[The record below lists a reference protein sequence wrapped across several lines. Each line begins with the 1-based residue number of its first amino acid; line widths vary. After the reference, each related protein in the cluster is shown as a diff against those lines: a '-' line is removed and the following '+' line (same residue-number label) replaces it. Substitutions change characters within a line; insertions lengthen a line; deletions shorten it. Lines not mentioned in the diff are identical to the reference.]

1 MGFEILKM
9 DCTKH
14 VLIIG
19 SGPNAVQASELETS
33 FDAIVVIN
41 NAWRIRSDWTHLI
54 FPYDFPEERWPQEIQ
69 SSQSVVT
76 EQEFVPIQNDYGG
89 FIYAGATMAFTA
101 GYWVLGA
108 FKPSHISFI
117 GCDMY
122 YPKRG
127 KTHFYGKG
135 TADPLREDISLMS
148 LKAKSNRFFCMAH
161 EQACHVGN
169 LSDGPSK
176 LTFPRISS
184 TTSWPE
190 IPNLRKDLIFEA
202 LKREKDLGYF
212 DISGRYWENL
222 DKYDCKEIKKI
233 DNIWEQVF

>member
-1 MGFEILKM
+1 M
-9 DCTKH
+9 DSKKH

-19 SGPNAVQASELETS
+19 SGPNAVKAAELQTT

-41 NAWRIRSDWTHLI
+41 NAWRVREDWTHLI
-54 FPYDFPEERWPQEIQ
+54 YPFDFPKERWPEEIKL
-69 SSQSVVT
+69 SQNIIT
-76 EQEFVPIQNDYGG
+76 EKEFVPIQNQYGG

-108 FKPSHISFI
+108 FKPSYISFI
-117 GCDMY
+117 GCDMH
-122 YPKRG
+122 YPKIG
-127 KTHFYGKG
+127 KTHFYGQG

-148 LKAKSNRFFCMAH
+148 LKAKSNRFLSLAY
-161 EQACHVGN
+161 EQDCRVGN

-184 TTSWPE
+184 VTSWPE
-190 IPNLRKDLIFEA
+190 TPNLNEDLISQA
-202 LKREKDLGYF
+202 LKQERDLGYF

-222 DKYDCKEIKKI
+222 DKYDYKEIKKI
-233 DNIWEQVF
+233 DKIWERTF

>member
-1 MGFEILKM
+1 M

-19 SGPNAVQASELETS
+19 SGPNAVKASELETS

-69 SSQSVVT
+69 SSQTVIT
-76 EQEFVPIQNDYGG
+76 EKEFVPIQNDYGG

-108 FKPSHISFI
+108 LKPSHISFI

-148 LKAKSNRFFCMAH
+148 LKAKSNRFFCMAL
-161 EQACHVGN
+161 EQACNVGN

-176 LTFPRISS
+176 LTFPRVSS
-184 TTSWPE
+184 ASLWPE
-190 IPNLRKDLIFEA
+190 IPCRRADLISQA
-202 LKREKDLGYF
+202 LKQEKDLGYF
-212 DISGRYWENL
+212 DITGRYWQNL
-222 DKYDCKEIKKI
+222 DRYDANEIKKI
-233 DNIWEQVF
+233 DDLWEQII

>member
-1 MGFEILKM
+1 M

-14 VLIIG
+14 VLIVG
-19 SGPNAVQASELETS
+19 SGPNAVKASELETS

-41 NAWRIRSDWTHLI
+41 NAWRIRSDWTHII
-54 FPYDFPEERWPQEIQ
+54 FPYDFPEERWPKEIQ
-69 SSQSVVT
+69 STQSVIT
-76 EQEFVPIQNDYGG
+76 EQEFVPIQNQYGG

-117 GCDMY
+117 GCDMH

-148 LKAKSNRFFCMAH
+148 LKAKSNRFFCLAH
-161 EQACHVGN
+161 EQGCHVGN

-176 LTFPRISS
+176 LTFPRICS
-184 TTSWPE
+184 TPSRPE
-190 IPNLRKDLIFEA
+190 SPNLRKDLIVKA

-222 DKYDCKEIKKI
+222 DKYDCEEIKKI
-233 DNIWEQVF
+233 DNIWEQAF

>member
-1 MGFEILKM
+1 MEFE
-9 DCTKH
+9 KH

-19 SGPNAVQASELETS
+19 SGPNAVKAAELETA

-41 NAWRIRSDWTHLI
+41 NAWRVRPDWSHLI
-54 FPYDFPEERWPQEIQ
+54 YPYDFPKERWPQEINY
-69 SSQSVVT
+69 SQTVIT
-76 EQEFVPIQNDYGG
+76 EKEFVPIQNQYGG

-108 FKPSHISFI
+108 LKPSHISFI
-117 GCDMY
+117 GCDMH
-122 YPKRG
+122 YPKIG

-148 LKAKSNRFFCMAH
+148 LKAKSNRFLSLAY
-161 EQACHVGN
+161 EQNCLVGN

-184 TTSWPE
+184 ASLWPE
-190 IPNLRKDLIFEA
+190 IPCLRVDLISQA
-202 LKREKDLGYF
+202 LKQEKDLGYF
-212 DISGRYWENL
+212 DRSGRYWENL

-233 DNIWEQVF
+233 DNIWEQAF

>member
-1 MGFEILKM
+1 MI
-9 DCTKH
+9 
-14 VLIIG
+14 
-19 SGPNAVQASELETS
+19 
-33 FDAIVVIN
+33 
-41 NAWRIRSDWTHLI
+41 
-54 FPYDFPEERWPQEIQ
+54 
-69 SSQSVVT
+69 T
-76 EQEFVPIQNDYGG
+76 EKEFVPIQNDYGG

-117 GCDMY
+117 GCDMH

-148 LKAKSNRFFCMAH
+148 LKAKSNRFFCLAH
-161 EQACHVGN
+161 EQGCHVGN

-176 LTFPRISS
+176 LTFPRICS
-184 TTSWPE
+184 TPSWPE
-190 IPNLRKDLIFEA
+190 PPNLRKDLIVKA
-202 LKREKDLGYF
+202 LTQEKDLGYF

-222 DKYDCKEIKKI
+222 DRYDYKEIKKI
-233 DNIWEQVF
+233 DNIWERVF

>member
-54 FPYDFPEERWPQEIQ
+54 FPYDFPEERWPQKIR

-76 EQEFVPIQNDYGG
+76 EQEFVPIQNHYGG

-117 GCDMY
+117 GCDMH

-148 LKAKSNRFFCMAH
+148 LKAKSNRFFCLAH
-161 EQACHVGN
+161 EQGCHVGN

-176 LTFPRISS
+176 LTFPRICS
-184 TTSWPE
+184 TPSWPE
-190 IPNLRKDLIFEA
+190 PPNLRKDLIVKA
-202 LKREKDLGYF
+202 LTQEKDLGYF

-222 DKYDCKEIKKI
+222 DRYDYKEIKKI
-233 DNIWEQVF
+233 DNIWERVF

>member
-1 MGFEILKM
+1 MEFE
-9 DCTKH
+9 KH

-19 SGPNAVQASELETS
+19 SGPNAVKAAELETA

-69 SSQSVVT
+69 SSQTVIT
-76 EQEFVPIQNDYGG
+76 EKEFVPIQNQYGG

-108 FKPSHISFI
+108 LKPSHISFI
-117 GCDMY
+117 GCDMH
-122 YPKRG
+122 YPKTG

-148 LKAKSNRFFCMAH
+148 LKAKSNRFLSLAY
-161 EQACHVGN
+161 EQDCLVGN

-176 LTFPRISS
+176 LTFPRVSS
-184 TTSWPE
+184 ASLWPE
-190 IPNLRKDLIFEA
+190 IPCRRADLISQA
-202 LKREKDLGYF
+202 LKQEKDLGYF
-212 DISGRYWENL
+212 DRSGRYWENL

-233 DNIWEQVF
+233 DNIWEQAF

>member
-19 SGPNAVQASELETS
+19 SGPNAVKASELETS

-41 NAWRIRSDWTHLI
+41 NAWRIRSDWTHII
-54 FPYDFPEERWPQEIQ
+54 FPYDFPEKRWPQEIQ
-69 SSQSVVT
+69 STQSVIT
-76 EQEFVPIQNDYGG
+76 EQEFVPIQNQYGG

-117 GCDMY
+117 GCDMH

-148 LKAKSNRFFCMAH
+148 LKAKSNRFFCLAH
-161 EQACHVGN
+161 EQGCHVGN

-176 LTFPRISS
+176 LTFPRICS
-184 TTSWPE
+184 TPSWPE
-190 IPNLRKDLIFEA
+190 PPNLRKDLIVKA
-202 LKREKDLGYF
+202 LTQEKDLGYF

-222 DKYDCKEIKKI
+222 DRYDYKEIKKI
-233 DNIWEQVF
+233 DNIWERVF

>member
-1 MGFEILKM
+1 MEFE
-9 DCTKH
+9 KH

-19 SGPNAVQASELETS
+19 SGPNAVEAAELETA

-41 NAWRIRSDWTHLI
+41 NAWLVRPDWSHLI
-54 FPYDFPEERWPQEIQ
+54 YPYDFPKERWPQEINC
-69 SSQSVVT
+69 SQTVIT
-76 EQEFVPIQNDYGG
+76 EKEFVPIQNQYGG

-108 FKPSHISFI
+108 LKPSHISFI
-117 GCDMY
+117 GCDMH
-122 YPKRG
+122 YPKTG

-148 LKAKSNRFFCMAH
+148 LKAKSNRFLSLAY
-161 EQACHVGN
+161 EQDCLVGN

-176 LTFPRISS
+176 LTFPRVSS
-184 TTSWPE
+184 ASLWPE
-190 IPNLRKDLIFEA
+190 IPNLRAGLISQA
-202 LKREKDLGYF
+202 LKQEKDLGYF
-212 DISGRYWENL
+212 DRSGRYWENL

-233 DNIWEQVF
+233 DNIWEQAF

>member
-1 MGFEILKM
+1 M
-9 DCTKH
+9 DYTKH

-19 SGPNAVQASELETS
+19 SGPNAIKASELETS

-41 NAWRIRSDWTHLI
+41 NAWRIRSDWTHII

-69 SSQSVVT
+69 STQSVIT
-76 EQEFVPIQNDYGG
+76 EQEFVPIQNQYGG

-117 GCDMY
+117 GCDMH
-122 YPKRG
+122 YPKIG

-148 LKAKSNRFFCMAH
+148 LKAKSNRFFCLAH
-161 EQACHVGN
+161 EQGCRVGN
-169 LSDGPSK
+169 LSGGPSK
-176 LTFPRISS
+176 LTFPRICS
-184 TTSWPE
+184 TPSWPD
-190 IPNLRKDLIFEA
+190 PPSLRKDLIVKA
-202 LKREKDLGYF
+202 LTQEKDLGYF

-222 DKYDCKEIKKI
+222 DRYDYKEIKKI

>member
-1 MGFEILKM
+1 MEFK
-9 DCTKH
+9 KH

-19 SGPNAVQASELETS
+19 SGPNAVKAAELETA

-41 NAWRIRSDWTHLI
+41 NAWRVRPDWSHLI
-54 FPYDFPEERWPQEIQ
+54 YPYDFPKERWPQEINY
-69 SSQSVVT
+69 SQTVIT
-76 EQEFVPIQNDYGG
+76 EKEFVPIQNQYGG

-108 FKPSHISFI
+108 LKPSHISFI
-117 GCDMY
+117 GCDMH
-122 YPKRG
+122 YPKTG

-148 LKAKSNRFFCMAH
+148 LKAKSNRFLSLAY
-161 EQACHVGN
+161 EQDCLVGN

-176 LTFPRISS
+176 LTFPRVSS
-184 TTSWPE
+184 ASLWPE
-190 IPNLRKDLIFEA
+190 IPCRRADLISQA
-202 LKREKDLGYF
+202 LKQEKDLGYF
-212 DISGRYWENL
+212 DRSGRYWENL

-233 DNIWEQVF
+233 DNIWEQAF

>member
-1 MGFEILKM
+1 M
-9 DCTKH
+9 DYTKH

-19 SGPNAVQASELETS
+19 SGPNAIKASELETS

-41 NAWRIRSDWTHLI
+41 NAWRIRSDWTHII

-69 SSQSVVT
+69 STQSVIT
-76 EQEFVPIQNDYGG
+76 EQEFVPIQNQYGG

-117 GCDMY
+117 GCDMH
-122 YPKRG
+122 YPKIG

-148 LKAKSNRFFCMAH
+148 LKAKSNRFFCLAH
-161 EQACHVGN
+161 EQGCRVGN
-169 LSDGPSK
+169 LSGGPSK
-176 LTFPRISS
+176 LTFPRICS
-184 TTSWPE
+184 TPSWPD
-190 IPNLRKDLIFEA
+190 PPSLRKDLIVKA
-202 LKREKDLGYF
+202 LTQEKDLGYF

-222 DKYDCKEIKKI
+222 DRYDYKEIKKI
-233 DNIWEQVF
+233 DNIWERVF

>member
-1 MGFEILKM
+1 MEFE
-9 DCTKH
+9 KH

-19 SGPNAVQASELETS
+19 SGPNAVKAAELETA

-41 NAWRIRSDWTHLI
+41 NAWRVRPDWSHLI
-54 FPYDFPEERWPQEIQ
+54 YPYDFPKERWPQEINC
-69 SSQSVVT
+69 SQTVIT
-76 EQEFVPIQNDYGG
+76 EKEFVPIQNEYGG

-108 FKPSHISFI
+108 LKPSHISFI
-117 GCDMY
+117 GCDMH
-122 YPKRG
+122 YPKIG

-148 LKAKSNRFFCMAH
+148 LKAKSNRFLSLAY
-161 EQACHVGN
+161 EQDCLVGN

-176 LTFPRISS
+176 LTFPRVSS
-184 TTSWPE
+184 ASLWPE
-190 IPNLRKDLIFEA
+190 IPCLRVDLISQA
-202 LKREKDLGYF
+202 LKQEKDLGYF
-212 DISGRYWENL
+212 DRSGRYWENL

-233 DNIWEQVF
+233 DNIWEQAF

>member
-1 MGFEILKM
+1 M

-19 SGPNAVQASELETS
+19 SGPNAIKASELETS

-41 NAWRIRSDWTHLI
+41 NAWRIRSDWTHII

-69 SSQSVVT
+69 STQSVIT
-76 EQEFVPIQNDYGG
+76 EQEFVPIQNQYGG

-101 GYWVLGA
+101 GYWVLGE

-117 GCDMY
+117 GCDMH
-122 YPKRG
+122 YPKIG

-148 LKAKSNRFFCMAH
+148 LKAKSNRFFCLAH
-161 EQACHVGN
+161 EQGCHVGN

-176 LTFPRISS
+176 LTFPRICS
-184 TTSWPE
+184 TPSWPE
-190 IPNLRKDLIFEA
+190 PPNLRKDLIVKA
-202 LKREKDLGYF
+202 LTQEKDLGYF

-222 DKYDCKEIKKI
+222 DRYDYKEIKKI
-233 DNIWEQVF
+233 DNIWERVF

>member
-1 MGFEILKM
+1 M

-19 SGPNAVQASELETS
+19 SGPNAIKASELLTS
-33 FDAIVVIN
+33 CDAIVVIN
-41 NAWRIRSDWTHLI
+41 NAWRIRSDWTHII

-69 SSQSVVT
+69 STQRVIT
-76 EQEFVPIQNDYGG
+76 EQEFVPIQNQYGG

-108 FKPSHISFI
+108 LKPSHISFI

-148 LKAKSNRFFCMAH
+148 LKAKSNRFFCLAH
-161 EQACHVGN
+161 EQGCQVGN

-176 LTFPRISS
+176 LTFPRICSAP
-184 TTSWPE
+184 SWPE
-190 IPNLRKDLIFEA
+190 PPNLRKDLIVKA
-202 LKREKDLGYF
+202 LTQEKDLGYF

-222 DKYDCKEIKKI
+222 DRYDYKEIKKI
-233 DNIWEQVF
+233 DNIWERVF

>member
-1 MGFEILKM
+1 MEFE
-9 DCTKH
+9 KH

-19 SGPNAVQASELETS
+19 SGPDAVKAAELETA

-41 NAWRIRSDWTHLI
+41 NAWRVRPDWSYLI
-54 FPYDFPEERWPQEIQ
+54 YPFDFPKERWPQEIKC
-69 SSQSVVT
+69 SQTVIT
-76 EQEFVPIQNDYGG
+76 EKEFVPIQNQYGG

-108 FKPSHISFI
+108 LKPSHISFI
-117 GCDMY
+117 GCDMH
-122 YPKRG
+122 YPKIG

-148 LKAKSNRFFCMAH
+148 LKAKSNRFLSLAY
-161 EQACHVGN
+161 EQDCLVGN

-176 LTFPRISS
+176 LTFPRVSS
-184 TTSWPE
+184 ASLWPE
-190 IPNLRKDLIFEA
+190 IPCRRADLISQA
-202 LKREKDLGYF
+202 LKQEKDLGYF
-212 DISGRYWENL
+212 DRSGRYWENL

-233 DNIWEQVF
+233 DNIWEQAF

>member
-19 SGPNAVQASELETS
+19 SGPNAVKASELETS

-54 FPYDFPEERWPQEIQ
+54 FPYDFPEERWPQKIR

-76 EQEFVPIQNDYGG
+76 EQEFVPIQNNYGG

-117 GCDMY
+117 GCDMH

-148 LKAKSNRFFCMAH
+148 LKAKSNRFFCLAH
-161 EQACHVGN
+161 EQGCHVGN

-176 LTFPRISS
+176 LTFPRICS
-184 TTSWPE
+184 TPSWPE
-190 IPNLRKDLIFEA
+190 PPNLRKDLIVKA
-202 LKREKDLGYF
+202 LTQEKDLGYF

-222 DKYDCKEIKKI
+222 DRYDYKEIKKI
-233 DNIWEQVF
+233 DNIWERVF

>member
-1 MGFEILKM
+1 M

-19 SGPNAVQASELETS
+19 SGPNAIKASELETS

-41 NAWRIRSDWTHLI
+41 NAWRIRSDWTHII

-69 SSQSVVT
+69 STQRVIT
-76 EQEFVPIQNDYGG
+76 EQEFVPIQNQYGG

-148 LKAKSNRFFCMAH
+148 LKAKSNRFLSLAY
-161 EQACHVGN
+161 EQDCLVGN

-176 LTFPRISS
+176 LTFPRVSS
-184 TTSWPE
+184 ASLWPE
-190 IPNLRKDLIFEA
+190 IPCRRADLISQA
-202 LKREKDLGYF
+202 LKQEKDLGYF
-212 DISGRYWENL
+212 DRSGRYWENL

-233 DNIWEQVF
+233 DNIWEQAF

>member
-19 SGPNAVQASELETS
+19 SGPNAVKASELETS

-69 SSQSVVT
+69 SSQTVIT
-76 EQEFVPIQNDYGG
+76 EKEFVPIQNDYGG

-108 FKPSHISFI
+108 LKLSLIHI
-117 GCDMY
+117 
-122 YPKRG
+122 
-127 KTHFYGKG
+127 
-135 TADPLREDISLMS
+135 
-148 LKAKSNRFFCMAH
+148 
-161 EQACHVGN
+161 
-169 LSDGPSK
+169 
-176 LTFPRISS
+176 
-184 TTSWPE
+184 
-190 IPNLRKDLIFEA
+190 
-202 LKREKDLGYF
+202 
-212 DISGRYWENL
+212 
-222 DKYDCKEIKKI
+222 
-233 DNIWEQVF
+233 

>member
-1 MGFEILKM
+1 M

-19 SGPNAVQASELETS
+19 SGPNAIKASELETS

-41 NAWRIRSDWTHLI
+41 NAWRIRSDWTHII

-69 SSQSVVT
+69 STQSVIT
-76 EQEFVPIQNDYGG
+76 EQEFVPIQNQFGG

-117 GCDMY
+117 GCDMH

-127 KTHFYGKG
+127 KTHFYDKG

-148 LKAKSNRFFCMAH
+148 LKAKSNRFFCLAH
-161 EQACHVGN
+161 QQGCHVGN

-176 LTFPRISS
+176 LTFPRICS
-184 TTSWPE
+184 TPSWPE
-190 IPNLRKDLIFEA
+190 PPNLRKDLILKA
-202 LKREKDLGYF
+202 LTQEKDLGYF

-222 DKYDCKEIKKI
+222 DRYDYKEIKKI
-233 DNIWEQVF
+233 DNIWERVF

>member
-1 MGFEILKM
+1 M

-19 SGPNAVQASELETS
+19 SGPNAIKASELETS

-41 NAWRIRSDWTHLI
+41 NAWRIRSDWTHII

-69 SSQSVVT
+69 STQSVIT
-76 EQEFVPIQNDYGG
+76 EQEFVPIQNQYGG

-117 GCDMY
+117 GCDMH

-148 LKAKSNRFFCMAH
+148 LKAKSNRFFCLAH
-161 EQACHVGN
+161 EQGCQVGN

-176 LTFPRISS
+176 LTFPRICS
-184 TTSWPE
+184 TPSWPE
-190 IPNLRKDLIFEA
+190 PPNLRKDLIVKA
-202 LKREKDLGYF
+202 LTQEKDLGLSL
-212 DISGRYWENL
+212 IH
-222 DKYDCKEIKKI
+222 I
-233 DNIWEQVF
+233 

>member
-1 MGFEILKM
+1 MEFE
-9 DCTKH
+9 KH

-19 SGPNAVQASELETS
+19 SGPNAVKAAELETA

-41 NAWRIRSDWTHLI
+41 NAWRVRPDWSHLI
-54 FPYDFPEERWPQEIQ
+54 YPYDFPKERWPQEINC
-69 SSQSVVT
+69 SQTVIT
-76 EQEFVPIQNDYGG
+76 EKEFVPIHNQYGG

-108 FKPSHISFI
+108 LKPSHISFI
-117 GCDMY
+117 GCDMH
-122 YPKRG
+122 YPKTG

-148 LKAKSNRFFCMAH
+148 LKAKSNRFLSFAY
-161 EQACHVGN
+161 EQDCLVGN

-176 LTFPRISS
+176 LTFPRVSS
-184 TTSWPE
+184 ASLWPE
-190 IPNLRKDLIFEA
+190 IPCLRVDLITQA
-202 LKREKDLGYF
+202 LKQEKDLGYF
-212 DISGRYWENL
+212 DRSGRYWENL

-233 DNIWEQVF
+233 DNIWEQAF

>member
-1 MGFEILKM
+1 MEFE
-9 DCTKH
+9 KH

-19 SGPNAVQASELETS
+19 SGPNAVKAAELETA

-41 NAWRIRSDWTHLI
+41 NAWRVRPDWSHLI
-54 FPYDFPEERWPQEIQ
+54 YPYDFPKERWPNEINY
-69 SSQSVVT
+69 SQTVIT
-76 EQEFVPIQNDYGG
+76 EKEFVPIQNQYGG

-108 FKPSHISFI
+108 LKPSHISFI
-117 GCDMY
+117 GCDMH
-122 YPKRG
+122 YPKIG

-148 LKAKSNRFFCMAH
+148 LKAKSNRFLSLAY
-161 EQACHVGN
+161 EQDCLVGN

-176 LTFPRISS
+176 LTFPRVSLAS
-184 TTSWPE
+184 LWPE
-190 IPNLRKDLIFEA
+190 IPCLRVDLISLA
-202 LKREKDLGYF
+202 LKQEKDLGYF
-212 DISGRYWENL
+212 DRSGRYWQNL

-233 DNIWEQVF
+233 DNIWEQAF